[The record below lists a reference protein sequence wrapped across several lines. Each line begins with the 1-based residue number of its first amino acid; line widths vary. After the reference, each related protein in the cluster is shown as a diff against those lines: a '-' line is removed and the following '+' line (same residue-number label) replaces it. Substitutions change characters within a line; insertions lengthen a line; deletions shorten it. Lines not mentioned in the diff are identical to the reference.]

1 MITFDC
7 PKCGE
12 TLRYEDRYAGA
23 SAMCRKCGHAMTIPS
38 PQREQALSDGLSTA
52 IAELDPEF
60 TRSSM
65 IPRDYTAAA
74 ALMSTQRPH
83 TVHAR
88 LGAGFWL
95 TAFFFP
101 PLAVLYGLRLHYD
114 HPQKTLAVF
123 APLAWS
129 IVPLLILLGGLSA
142 LSRSLGEARRGEEAA
157 RTAQQQESAAAPA
170 RNDAQLRDECVAR
183 LKEIG
188 LALVAHA
195 ERDPQHLFPALSPA
209 AGRLM
214 FSHEVYP
221 AFLPDLTVMIAPA
234 DSDAG
239 PLMASGAINDP
250 RLMVDDH
257 SFLYLG
263 YVALN
268 DTEVDAFALRYRE
281 TLGAGRRMEGDLAM
295 SVGAGSGGTDVLY
308 ALRSEAVDRINA
320 ARPEQPVSASAIPV
334 LIERPEH
341 YGAAGGHVLYL
352 DGHVAFLSFPGPW
365 PMTEKTVNTLLA
377 LDAM

>member
-7 PKCGE
+7 PQCGE
-12 TLRYEDRYAGA
+12 TLNYEDRYAGA

-38 PQREQALSDGLSTA
+38 PQRQQGQPDGLSTA

-60 TRSSM
+60 VANAAM

-74 ALMSTQRPH
+74 ALMSTRGPQA
-83 TVHAR
+83 VHAR

-95 TAFFFP
+95 TAFIFP

-114 HPQKTLAVF
+114 HPQKALAVL
-123 APLAWS
+123 APLIWS
-129 IVPLLILLGGLSA
+129 IVPILLLLGGLSL
-142 LSRSLGEARRGEEAA
+142 LSDRIAEKRQRLEAA
-157 RTAQQQESAAAPA
+157 QAAQQEPA
-170 RNDAQLRDECVAR
+170 QAMPRNDAQLRDECVAH

-188 LALVAHA
+188 LALVRYADQ
-195 ERDPQHLFPALSPA
+195 DPQRTFPPLSPA

-214 FSHEVYP
+214 FTHEVYP
-221 AFLPDLTVMIAPA
+221 AFISDLRLMVAPG
-234 DSDAG
+234 DGDAG
-239 PLMASGAINDP
+239 PLTASGAVEDP

-263 YVALN
+263 YIVLN
-268 DTEVDAFALRYRE
+268 DAEVDTFAQLYRQ
-281 TLGAGRRMEGDLAM
+281 TLGGGNRMQGDLPAP
-295 SVGAGSGGTDVLY
+295 AGSGGTGTLY
-308 ALRSEAVDRINA
+308 ALRYDAVDSINLARQEQSIA
-320 ARPEQPVSASAIPV
+320 AAAIPV

-341 YGAAGGHVLYL
+341 YATPGGHVLYL
-352 DGHVAFLSFPGPW
+352 DGRVAFLPYPGPW
-365 PMTEKTVNTLLA
+365 PMTEKTINTLLA